1 MPAAPVTVR
10 IGFDL
15 SAVGDPTLFTLDD
28 PVQGELDG
36 AYVLGGTLYQDVT
49 PYVRGVTVRRGR
61 SRRLD
66 KYQAGTATVVFD
78 NSDRRFDPV
87 YAGSPYAGQ
96 IKPRR
101 PVSIEVGSD
110 YLFTGF
116 VEDWNL
122 DYALGGDSVAT
133 AACVDGFALL
143 AGTELDGFT
152 NSAEL
157 PGARIAAIL
166 DRPEVGW
173 PTATRDLAT
182 GSQQLQADTVTDGQE
197 VLPYLQTVEE
207 TENGALFI
215 AADGVLTFK
224 GADTPSSE
232 ISDLVFTNL
241 QEVSNVGYDSG
252 VGYDAGIS
260 YGAPGITGTFV
271 DYSGIAVE
279 YGTETLYN
287 RVIVARANSA
297 TVATAD
303 DTASQAEFGVATLDR
318 QSLLFAEDD
327 QLAPVAEYL
336 VNRYGTPQVRIRNIT
351 VNAHALSAAIRSQV
365 LALDFG
371 DVIRVRFTPNQIG
384 DPIDQYLT
392 VEGVSHSI
400 SNLTHQVS
408 FDMELI
414 TYFPFELDSN
424 DYGILDANVLGL

>member
-28 PVQGELDG
+28 PVQGELDSV
-36 AYVLGGTLYQDVT
+36 YVLGGTLYQDVT
-49 PYVRGVTVRRGR
+49 PYVRGVTIRRGR

-66 KYQAGTATVVFD
+66 KYQSGTATIAFN
-78 NSDRRFDPV
+78 NSDRRFDPA
-87 YAGSPYAGQ
+87 YAGSPYVGQ

-143 AGTELDGFT
+143 AGTELEGFT
-152 NSAEL
+152 NTAEL

-182 GSQQLQADTVTDGQE
+182 GSQQLQADAVDEGQE
-197 VLPYLQTVEE
+197 VLPYLQKVEE

-224 GADTPSSE
+224 AADTPSSQA
-232 ISDLVFTNL
+232 SGLVFTNI
-241 QEVSNVGYDSG
+241 DAI
-252 VGYDAGIS
+252 VGYDAGS
-260 YGAPGITGTFV
+260 GYDAALPYGAPGIPGTYV

-287 RVIVARANSA
+287 RVTVTRENSV

-303 DTASQAEFGVATLDR
+303 DTASQAEFGVAALDR
-318 QSLLFAEDD
+318 QGLLFAQDD

-336 VNRYGTPQVRIRNIT
+336 VNRYGNPQVRIRTIT
-351 VNAHALSAAIRSQV
+351 VNAHALSAGVRSQV

-371 DVIRVRFTPNQIG
+371 DVIRARFTPNQIG

-400 SNLTHQVS
+400 SNLIHQVS

-424 DYGILDANVLGL
+424 DYGILDTNVLGL